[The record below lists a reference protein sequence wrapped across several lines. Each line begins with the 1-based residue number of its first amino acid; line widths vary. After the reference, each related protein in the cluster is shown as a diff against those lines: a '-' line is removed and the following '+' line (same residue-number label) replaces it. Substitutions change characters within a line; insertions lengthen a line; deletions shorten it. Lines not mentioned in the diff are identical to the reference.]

1 MTEKCRIC
9 PLENLNDNNNNKNRN
24 NFLFFLLIVLQK
36 TFPYKDVFSVFFSK
50 AKTLDFIRF
59 GAELEQSQRKK
70 ILHLNVD
77 RSLALVEGAFAYSL
91 SRLQIVLNQSPA
103 HHMAAGQLVLV
114 LVLLCMCMYNITHTN
129 CMKAGESIRLVSS
142 KWT

>member
-9 PLENLNDNNNNKNRN
+9 PLENLNDNNNKNRN

-36 TFPYKDVFSVFFSK
+36 TFPYKD
-50 AKTLDFIRF
+50 FIRF
-59 GAELEQSQRKK
+59 GAELEPSQRKK

>member
-9 PLENLNDNNNNKNRN
+9 PLENLNDNNNKNRN
-24 NFLFFLLIVLQK
+24 NFLFSFFLLIVLQK

-91 SRLQIVLNQSPA
+91 SRLQIVLNLHIIWQ
-103 HHMAAGQLVLV
+103 Q
-114 LVLLCMCMYNITHTN
+114 
-129 CMKAGESIRLVSS
+129 VS
-142 KWT
+142 